1 MVVVV
6 VAGAVDGKSPVGGGP
21 GEVKAHQGQCR
32 AVGELAC
39 DVGELA
45 VVADGDSGELG
56 PALAGS
62 FR

>member
-1 MVVVV
+1 MQ
-6 VAGAVDGKSPVGGGP
+6 
-21 GEVKAHQGQCR
+21 AHQGQRR

-39 DVGELA
+39 NVGELA
-45 VVADGDSGELG
+45 VVADGDPGELG